1 MGPDDDPM
9 SVLDPRNLCV
19 RKVTNL
25 RVADCSSMP
34 DIPAANTNLPA
45 IMIGERC
52 ADLITQGPLW

>member
-9 SVLDPRNLCV
+9 SVLDPRTLGV

-25 RVADCSSMP
+25 RVADCASMP

-52 ADLITQGPLW
+52 ADMIVFGGL